1 MITPATARS
10 LWSDQR
16 NSPPTRKMTLRADRS
31 AMPCCA
37 TRSPPPS
44 STMAAGPT
52 PSCLPAPT
60 TLSCSTDCAGF
71 PPGRS
76 ASSTQR
82 RRSRAES
89 SICSAPPN
97 RGRRPAP
104 PAQFSPPATRPPL
117 SWRVLGLAPR
127 PRPPQRQISSA
138 NALPTFAGPAAH
150 NRPSTPFPF
159 RRAALRFCRR
169 HGFWGSRQMT
179 TAVASPQTQA
189 WYLNRWSQLV
199 LGIIA
204 MMAISS
210 PQYVWTLFTGPLNQ
224 KLGTTL
230 AELQWA
236 FSLLIILQTWCSPL
250 QAYLVDRFG
259 PRLLISVG
267 ALMSGGGWVLSAYV
281 GNVWALYFTYGVIC
295 GFGTGI
301 IYVGIIGLMVRWF
314 PDRRGLATGL
324 AAAGYGFGAIFTSF
338 PIDSMIKSSGYAHTL
353 VVWGIIQGVIGILAA
368 QWLRVPPES
377 YQVLGAAPT
386 GVIAAQQTKHSYSPA
401 EMLRNPIF
409 WLLFVMMCMM
419 STSGLM
425 VVSNVGPF
433 ANDYKVAQVM
443 VLGMAALPLS
453 LTLSRL
459 TNGLTRPFFG
469 WISDHIGREQTMA
482 LAFALE
488 AAAIVVL
495 FFFLDHPAMFV
506 VLTGLVFFGWGEI
519 FSLFPSTLTD
529 TFGSKFAAT
538 NYGFLYIAQGVG
550 SILGGPAAAFLKQL
564 SGGWA
569 PVFVVVIC
577 LDALTAILAITA
589 LRSMRRRHLQSG

>member
-1 MITPATARS
+1 M
-10 LWSDQR
+10 
-16 NSPPTRKMTLRADRS
+16 
-31 AMPCCA
+31 
-37 TRSPPPS
+37 
-44 STMAAGPT
+44 STVVAA
-52 PSCLPAPT
+52 
-60 TLSCSTDCAGF
+60 
-71 PPGRS
+71 
-76 ASSTQR
+76 
-82 RRSRAES
+82 
-89 SICSAPPN
+89 
-97 RGRRPAP
+97 
-104 PAQFSPPATRPPL
+104 AQTRP
-117 SWRVLGLAPR
+117 
-127 PRPPQRQISSA
+127 
-138 NALPTFAGPAAH
+138 
-150 NRPSTPFPF
+150 
-159 RRAALRFCRR
+159 
-169 HGFWGSRQMT
+169 
-179 TAVASPQTQA
+179 
-189 WYLNRWSQLV
+189 WYLNRWNQLI
-199 LGIIA
+199 LSLIA

-259 PRLLISVG
+259 PRLLISLG

-281 GNVWALYFTYGVIC
+281 GNVWALYLTYGVIC

-353 VVWGIIQGVIGILAA
+353 VVWGIIQGIIGL
-368 QWLRVPPES
+368 
-377 YQVLGAAPT
+377 
-386 GVIAAQQTKHSYSPA
+386 IAAQGLRIPPEGWVPAGNSPASASTTQSRRNYSPA
-401 EMLRNPIF
+401 EMLRSPIF
-409 WLLFVMMCMM
+409 WLLFVMMSMM

-433 ANDYKVAQVM
+433 ANEYKVAQAL

-469 WISDHIGREQTMA
+469 WVSDHIGRESTMA
-482 LAFALE
+482 LAFSLE
-488 AAAIVVL
+488 CAAILVL
-495 FFFLDHPAMFV
+495 FAFIDRPALFV

-529 TFGSKFAAT
+529 TFGAKFAAT

-550 SILGGPAAAFLKQL
+550 SILGGPAAAYLHQRTG
-564 SGGWA
+564 SWTA
-569 PVFVVVIC
+569 VFIVVAI
-577 LDALTAILAITA
+577 LDAVTALLAITL
-589 LRSMRRRHLQSG
+589 LRSMRQRHFAQG